1 MTAVVPERMRSD
13 RIRRKAVRRAAA
25 SWARFVLMVVVTA
38 VLLAPVLPMFWR
50 ALVPGR
56 GSVLDALA
64 GAFTYGPTLQ
74 WLGNSAVVSVAAVL
88 VTVLLAAPAG
98 YVLSRGRSRTV
109 GGFAILLFALQALP
123 VLIFIVPL
131 FVLFAQVS
139 LTDSLPGITII
150 YVGIAAAVAT
160 WTMASAID
168 AIPVQLEEAAWLDGC
183 SVLGGFLRVVLP
195 NALPGALGSAV
206 FTFLLVWNDYLIADV
221 FLHTDTQFT
230 IGIGLAAVR
239 APILSLVA
247 LIPPLVVF
255 AVLHRWFTFGGVSGS
270 LAGR

>member
-1 MTAVVPERMRSD
+1 MTSVVDERMRSD
-13 RIRRKAVRRAAA
+13 RIRRRAVRRAVA
-25 SWARFVLMVVVTA
+25 SWTRFVLMVVVTV
-38 VLLAPVLPMFWR
+38 VLLGPVLPMFWR

-64 GAFTYGPTLQ
+64 GAFADGPTLQ
-74 WLGNSAVVSVAAVL
+74 WLGNSALVSVAAVV
-88 VTVLLAAPAG
+88 VTVLVAAPAG
-98 YVLSRGRSRTV
+98 YVLSRVRGRSV
-109 GGFAILLFALQALP
+109 GGFAIVLFALQAMP

-131 FVLFAQVS
+131 FILFAQVG
-139 LTDSLPGITII
+139 LTDSLSGITII
-150 YVGIAAAVAT
+150 YVGIAVAVAT

-168 AIPVQLEEAAWLDGC
+168 ALPVQLEEAAWLDGC

-195 NALPGALGSAV
+195 NALPGVLGSAV

-221 FLHTDTQFT
+221 FLHTDTEFT

-255 AVLHRWFTFGGVSGS
+255 AVLHRWFTFGGVGGS